1 MGYITNCYHPLL
13 QRPNAQRVNGVN
25 GQMLG
30 ECRALLVISGP
41 GGGEYLGFAWRT
53 VSGWLKVWP

>member
-1 MGYITNCYHPLL
+1 
-13 QRPNAQRVNGVN
+13 
-25 GQMLG
+25 MLG

-53 VSGWLKVWP
+53 VSGWLKV